1 MSKRALVP
9 AHDFHTG
16 EEMGQKG
23 LRAVSKHWGAWP
35 GGGVGIR
42 KVPLEEVLF
51 ESQLR
56 RNEVKRVLKGISS
69 SGQPMQRPSGRKHCA
84 GKMQLPVSLQ
94 HRSDGGW
101 W

>member
-16 EEMGQKG
+16 EEMGQKDW
-23 LRAVSKHWGAWP
+23 RAVSKHWGAWP
-35 GGGVGIR
+35 GGRVGIR
-42 KVPLEEVLF
+42 ESAPEEVLF

-69 SGQPMQRPSGRKHCA
+69 SGQPMQRPSGKEALRWQDAAACVTA
-84 GKMQLPVSLQ
+84 APE
-94 HRSDGGW
+94 
-101 W
+101 